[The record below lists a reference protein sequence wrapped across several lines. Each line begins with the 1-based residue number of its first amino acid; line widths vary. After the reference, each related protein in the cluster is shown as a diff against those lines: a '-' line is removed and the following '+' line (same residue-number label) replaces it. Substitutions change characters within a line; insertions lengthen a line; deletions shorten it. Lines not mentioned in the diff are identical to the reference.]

1 MATFAVE
8 LVGAAQTELQR
19 FGGRKETSDEVR
31 DLLIEY
37 WTVGA
42 GRSRSAAA
50 AEIRDRTAWS
60 AAFISFVVRKALAAS
75 GSRARFVF
83 SARHSDFAGA
93 AILNLMQNRSAPA
106 FVGLVPTGA
115 GAVAPEVGDLIGVTR
130 ERSVD
135 DYADALDQARAG
147 GGYASHFDVVT
158 EIRGSRLKCIGGNVS
173 DSVTESTVRL
183 TPEGLLPIL
192 PFKFN
197 SAGQVL
203 SGPYLCVIKHKD
215 T

>member
-1 MATFAVE
+1 
-8 LVGAAQTELQR
+8 
-19 FGGRKETSDEVR
+19 
-31 DLLIEY
+31 
-37 WTVGA
+37 
-42 GRSRSAAA
+42 
-50 AEIRDRTAWS
+50 
-60 AAFISFVVRKALAAS
+60 
-75 GSRARFVF
+75 
-83 SARHSDFAGA
+83 
-93 AILNLMQNRSAPA
+93 MQNRPAPV
-106 FVGLVPTGA
+106 FVGLVPTGV
-115 GAVAPEVGDLIGVTR
+115 GAVAPAVGDLIGFTR

-158 EIRGSRLKCIGGNVS
+158 EIRGNRLKCIGGNVS

-183 TPEGLLPIL
+183 TDGFLPIL

-203 SGPYLCVIKHKD
+203 SGPYICVIKHKN